1 MPGALDSCINNIY
14 EDGNI
19 GASAGEEPVRVVIG
33 TLLDP
38 DDYDPDTDVT
48 EYSLNYSR
56 FYNSGYLLLLM
67 V

>member
-1 MPGALDSCINNIY
+1 MPSLDDCINAVF
-14 EDGNI
+14 EPGNI
-19 GASAGEEPVRVVIG
+19 GSSSGETPTTIRPG
-33 TLLDP
+33 TVYTP
-38 DDYDPDTDVT
+38 DDYPYDTV

>member
-1 MPGALDSCINNIY
+1 MPLDLDSCIAGVFTP
-14 EDGNI
+14 GNI
-19 GASAGEEPVRVVIG
+19 GASSGQTPVQPVVPSFE
-33 TLLDP
+33 DP
-38 DDYDPDTDVT
+38 DTYDPDSV